1 MRPCYNLHCVD
12 GKVPMYADHEVS
24 YSDEPVIM
32 GYEDCYIC
40 QGTGEVEDGCYCAAH
55 EPSECCCGA
64 WSDVEDWWYEDEC
77 DYNNPYYGEEE

>member
-12 GKVPMYADHEVS
+12 GKEPVYADNRVE
-24 YSDEPVIM
+24 YSDEPVII

-40 QGTGEVEDGCYCAAH
+40 HGTGEVEDGCYCAAH

-64 WSDVEDWWYEDEC
+64 WSDVEDWWYEGQLLT
-77 DYNNPYYGEEE
+77 PKGMSL